1 MRLEEFETYDLSI
14 ELGEEVWAIVNKW
27 DFFNR
32 DTIGKQVVRSVDSVA
47 ANLSEG
53 LGRHFFKETRNF
65 AYYSRGSLLETKTWL
80 GKARRRALISDL
92 EYENLES
99 RIRNIEV
106 KLNNYIRS
114 LGNKSMQ
121 SSN

>member
-1 MRLEEFETYDLSI
+1 MRLEEFETYNLSI
-14 ELGEEVWAIVNKW
+14 ELGERVWSAVNKW

-32 DTIGKQVVRSVDSVA
+32 DTIGKQLVRSVDSVA

-80 GKARRRALISDL
+80 GKARRRALISEE
-92 EYENLES
+92 EYESFDSE
-99 RIRNIEV
+99 IRNIEV

-114 LGNKSMQ
+114 LGKKDLQ
-121 SSN
+121 SQN